1 VSPFEILLH
10 LGFFFFTQLAL
21 YSFLLYNYVKKESD
35 RMILKFVLTAF
46 EEKTLHLCLTA
57 FLILVFILLC
67 MVVLAMVAS
76 LFGKNR

>member
-1 VSPFEILLH
+1 
-10 LGFFFFTQLAL
+10 
-21 YSFLLYNYVKKESD
+21 
-35 RMILKFVLTAF
+35 MILKFVLTAF
-46 EEKTLHLCLTA
+46 EEKMLHLCLTA